1 MGPFSYQKAGS
12 DAIRR
17 AEYIALPSTE
27 GSLPTQRA
35 TAHNVK
41 KQSIFWVKCYLF
53 ITMGGI
59 LVWMAYAVFLSLPSR
74 AECPVAIQEK
84 ATSEATTPATT
95 MTVTATVTSM
105 LTSAPSSTETDIS
118 ETMISGSKLD
128 APVLG
133 PTENPFLLYYP
144 ALPESGN
151 TSRIQPPHINKPIV
165 SRPRTPLFLSF
176 TRNNAMLLQTLH
188 SYISSGWPASDII
201 IIDNSGTMNANPLS
215 LLSTSNPF
223 YLDYRTLR
231 EAYGVSILQTPT
243 LLSFSQLQNF
253 YIRTAIAMDWHYF
266 FWSHMD
272 IVVLPT
278 STQPYKSFYAQVLQV
293 LSNATAL
300 SEIGKPWALRFFNY
314 DFLTLVNVEA
324 MKAIGQWDTFVPYYA
339 SDCDFYSRVYASGY
353 DTPESIKVT
362 AGKIFDMPSLIPE
375 FAAKISA
382 IYTSNGV
389 DEKAYSALTWE
400 LEKAQRFK
408 DADQGVHRNSWQGQQ
423 KGGQGEMWTYEAEG
437 FERAWWM
444 SSRAGE
450 KVYREKWGRGD
461 CELWKKDGW
470 SPSEAW
476 MKHGV

>member
-1 MGPFSYQKAGS
+1 MGLFSSQKLGN
-12 DAIRR
+12 DTIER
-17 AEYIALPSTE
+17 AEYIALPSIE
-27 GSLPTQRA
+27 GSLPTQRP

-41 KQSIFWVKCYLF
+41 KQSFFWVKCYLF
-53 ITMGGI
+53 VTIGGVF
-59 LVWMAYAVFLSLPSR
+59 VWMAYAMVLSLPSR
-74 AECPVAIQEK
+74 AECPVATQEK
-84 ATSEATTPATT
+84 ATSETTAPTT
-95 MTVTATVTSM
+95 AITVTATVTSM
-105 LTSAPSSTETDIS
+105 LTQTPSSAETNTS
-118 ETMISGSKLD
+118 ETTTSTLKLG
-128 APVLG
+128 APILG
-133 PTENPFLLYYP
+133 PMDNPLLLYYP
-144 ALPESGN
+144 ELPESG
-151 TSRIQPPHINKPIV
+151 TRSRIQPPYINKPQN
-165 SRPRTPLFLSF
+165 SRPRVPLFISF
-176 TRNNAMLLQTLH
+176 ARNNAMLLQTLH

-201 IIDNSGTMNANPLS
+201 IIDNSGTMDANPLS

-223 YLDYRTLR
+223 YLDYKTLR
-231 EAYGVSILQTPT
+231 AAYGVSILQTPT

-253 YIRTAIAMDWHYF
+253 YIRTAITMGWQYF

-272 IVVLPT
+272 IIVLPT
-278 STQPYKSFYAQVLQV
+278 PNQPYESFYAQILQV
-293 LSNATAL
+293 LSNTTTL
-300 SEIGKPWALRFFNY
+300 SETGQPWALRFFNY

-324 MKAIGQWDTFVPYYA
+324 MKAIGHWDTFIPYYA

-353 DTPESIKVT
+353 DTPESVKVT
-362 AGKIFDMPSLIPE
+362 AGKIFDMPSLIPD

-423 KGGQGEMWTYEAEG
+423 KGGQGEMWTYDAEG

-444 SSRAGE
+444 ISRAGE

-476 MKHGV
+476 KNHGV

>member
-1 MGPFSYQKAGS
+1 MGLFSSQKVGNNT
-12 DAIRR
+12 IER
-17 AEYIALPSTE
+17 AEYIALPSIE
-27 GSLPTQRA
+27 GSLPTQRP

-41 KQSIFWVKCYLF
+41 KQSFFWVKCYLF
-53 ITMGGI
+53 VTIGGVF
-59 LVWMAYAVFLSLPSR
+59 VWMAYAMVLSLPSR
-74 AECPVAIQEK
+74 AECPVATQEK
-84 ATSEATTPATT
+84 ATPETTAPATT
-95 MTVTATVTSM
+95 ITVTATVTSM
-105 LTSAPSSTETDIS
+105 LTSAPSSTEKDIS
-118 ETMISGSKLD
+118 ETTTSNLKLD
-128 APVLG
+128 APILG
-133 PTENPFLLYYP
+133 PMDNALLLYYP
-144 ALPESGN
+144 ALPESG
-151 TSRIQPPHINKPIV
+151 TRSIIQPPYINKPPN
-165 SRPRTPLFLSF
+165 SRPRVPLFISF

-201 IIDNSGTMNANPLS
+201 IIDNSGTMNANPSS
-215 LLSTSNPF
+215 LLSASNPF
-223 YLDYRTLR
+223 YLDYQTLR
-231 EAYGVSILQTPT
+231 EVYGVSILQTPT

-253 YIRTAIAMDWHYF
+253 YIRTAIAMDWQYF

-293 LSNATAL
+293 LSNTTTL
-300 SEIGKPWALRFFNY
+300 SEEGKPWALRFFNY

-324 MKAIGQWDTFVPYYA
+324 MKAIGHWDTFIPYYA

-353 DTPESIKVT
+353 DTPESVKVT
-362 AGKIFDMPSLIPE
+362 AGKIYDMPSLVPD
-375 FAAKISA
+375 FAAKLSA
-382 IYTSNGV
+382 IYTSSGV
-389 DEKAYSALTWE
+389 NEKAYPALTWE

-423 KGGQGEMWTYEAEG
+423 KGGQGEMWTYNAEG

-470 SPSEAW
+470 STSEAW
-476 MKHGV
+476 KNHGV